1 MRPPSIPIAALRPTP
16 SPSRIATAARV
27 FVAQVLLACVAGC
40 QPARDDLDGQVASW
54 VLAQGGRVTVEANA
68 HKYELEPKH
77 RLPAGDFRVTRIS
90 WDVYPGD
97 ENTAVTDADLAR
109 FVELQQLRE
118 LDLWTAPITDAGLV
132 HVGKIASLERLQLS
146 QTPITDAG
154 LLHLAG
160 LTRLKQVTLVG
171 TQVTA
176 SGLTAF
182 RRKHPGC
189 EVLTGQGS
197 KG

>member
-1 MRPPSIPIAALRPTP
+1 MRPMSIPTAALRPTRL
-16 SPSRIATAARV
+16 PSRIATAARMLIALGL
-27 FVAQVLLACVAGC
+27 FACGTGC
-40 QPARDDLDGQVASW
+40 QPAPGDLDTQVATW
-54 VLAQGGRVTVEANA
+54 VLAQGGCVTVEANA

-77 RLPAGDFRVTRIS
+77 RLPAGSFRVTRIS

-97 ENTAVTDADLAR
+97 ENTSVTDADLVR

-118 LDLWTAPITDAGLV
+118 LDLWTAAISDEGLV
-132 HVGKIASLERLQLS
+132 HVGRIASLERLHLS

-176 SGLTAF
+176 SGLNAF

-189 EVLTGQGS
+189 EVLTDQGS